1 MDRDTALALLESHHR
16 FPGFFDFRVVVPST
30 DKELTVSAMVA
41 GAGPGARVED
51 VTERVSKKGNY
62 LALRVRIHL
71 DSAGR
76 VLDVYEV
83 LNSLEHVLT
92 AM

>member
-1 MDRDTALALLESHHR
+1 MERDRALALLESHHQ
-16 FPGFFDFRVVVPST
+16 FPGPFDFRVVVAPA

-41 GAGPGARVED
+41 AAGSGARMEQVG
-51 VTERVSKKGNY
+51 ERFSSKGNY
-62 LALRVRIHL
+62 LALRVRIHVE
-71 DSAGR
+71 SAER

-83 LNSLEHVLT
+83 LNGLEHVFA